1 MLVIRSCVERIAASC
16 VEGAQLLS
24 EKPMPFKFSGGASR
38 YRGEAVPA
46 PDILLV
52 IVAALSLWV
61 LIVWAIS
68 SYL

>member
-1 MLVIRSCVERIAASC
+1 
-16 VEGAQLLS
+16 
-24 EKPMPFKFSGGASR
+24 MPFKFSGGASR
-38 YRGEAVPA
+38 YRGEAVA
-46 PDILLV
+46 TPDILLA

>member
-1 MLVIRSCVERIAASC
+1 
-16 VEGAQLLS
+16 LLHRAFKEHDFFGES
-24 EKPMPFKFSGGASR
+24 PMPFKLSGSASR
-38 YRGEAVPA
+38 YRGEAVAA
-46 PDILLV
+46 PDILLM